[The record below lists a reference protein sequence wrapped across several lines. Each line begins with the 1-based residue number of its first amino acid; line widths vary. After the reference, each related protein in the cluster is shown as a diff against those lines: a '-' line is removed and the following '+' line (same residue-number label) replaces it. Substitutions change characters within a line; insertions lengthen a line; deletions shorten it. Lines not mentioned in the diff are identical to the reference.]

1 MLGDARANAAA
12 AVAILNRDGK
22 GPVVLICEHASNFIP
37 LNYER
42 LGVSMADLQ
51 RHIAWDI
58 GALGLSE
65 QLSALLD
72 APLVFATHSRLLLDL
87 NRDPSAPDSIVT
99 ESENIAVPGNRDLP
113 DAERQH
119 RADWLYRPF
128 HAEIDALIDERL
140 GQGLPTAVISIHS
153 FTPVYLGV
161 PRPWQIGVISRED
174 RRLSDRILHA
184 LARDE
189 SLSVGDNQPYTPA
202 QRVYHSI
209 ERHAEQRGLPGA
221 MIEVRNDQI
230 ESRIGQMQWA
240 GRLAH
245 DFRVALDGFFSNAAL
260 PARRL
265 SIDTVNH

>member
-1 MLGDARANAAA
+1 MLGDTRTNAAA
-12 AVAILNRDGK
+12 AVATLNRDGR
-22 GPVVLICEHASNFIP
+22 GAVVLVCEHASNFVP
-37 LNYER
+37 PEYQR
-42 LGVSMADLQ
+42 LGLSASDLQ

-99 ESENIAVPGNRDLP
+99 ESEDTSIPGNLNLSE
-113 DAERQH
+113 AERQH
-119 RADWLYRPF
+119 RAEWLYRPF
-128 HAEIDALIDERL
+128 HAEIDALIDARL
-140 GQGLPTAVISIHS
+140 QRGLPTAVISIHS
-153 FTPVYLGV
+153 FTPVYLGI
-161 PRPWQIGVISRED
+161 PRPWQVGVISRED

-189 SLSVGDNQPYTPA
+189 SLSVGDNQPYTPE

-230 ESRIGQMQWA
+230 EGRLGQMQWA

-245 DFRVALDGFFSNAAL
+245 DFKVALDGFFSSAAL
-260 PARRL
+260 PTRRL
-265 SIDTVNH
+265 SIDTVSH